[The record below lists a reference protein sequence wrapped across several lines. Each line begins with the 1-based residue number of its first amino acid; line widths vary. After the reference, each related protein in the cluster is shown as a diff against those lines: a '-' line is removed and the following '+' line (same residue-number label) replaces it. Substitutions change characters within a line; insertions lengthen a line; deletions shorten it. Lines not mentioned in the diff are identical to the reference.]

1 MSHKRKY
8 KKDSFMGEKK
18 KAWKHEQRESG
29 SSDFFSDVESSY
41 GESDSYSDYFEEP
54 LKDNKK

>member
-1 MSHKRKY
+1 
-8 KKDSFMGEKK
+8 MGEKK

-29 SSDFFSDVESSY
+29 SSDYFSVVESSY